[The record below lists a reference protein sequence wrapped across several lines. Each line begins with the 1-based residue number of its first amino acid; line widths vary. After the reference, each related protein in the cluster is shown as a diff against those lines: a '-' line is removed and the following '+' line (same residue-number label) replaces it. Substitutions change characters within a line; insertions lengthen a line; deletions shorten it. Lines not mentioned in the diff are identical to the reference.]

1 MSILSSLI
9 RWFNFFILVAV
20 SVCFGATTDDERR
33 EGLKSIRRGIEF
45 EILEKSEFVL
55 LLILVEDLKRYFVAI
70 SLCLYLSH
78 SYNSLIKFY
87 DWIKLG

>member
-1 MSILSSLI
+1 MAILASLI

-20 SVCFGATTDDERR
+20 SVCFGASSDDERR

-55 LLILVEDLKRYFVAI
+55 LLILVEDLKRYFVTI

-78 SYNSLIKFY
+78 SYNEVL
-87 DWIKLG
+87 